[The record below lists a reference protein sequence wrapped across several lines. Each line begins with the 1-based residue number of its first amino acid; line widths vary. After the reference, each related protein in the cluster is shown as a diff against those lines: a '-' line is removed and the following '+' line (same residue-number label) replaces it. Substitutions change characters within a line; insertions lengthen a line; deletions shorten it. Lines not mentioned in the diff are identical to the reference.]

1 MTELDV
7 RLDDDNDAEVGE
19 GVEAMVVLIARLGLQ
34 GLPAVAA
41 PGMTG
46 GAAAVGEEA
55 AAAAS
60 PPTADA
66 AAAAAA
72 AADITAAGG

>member
-55 AAAAS
+55 AAAS